1 LRTITTKNKEK
12 IMNTNETTEIV
23 TSIIENG
30 RAANNDELRNEFEF
44 EASEKGF
51 SDAEIQEALSSEWFP
66 WMK

>member
-1 LRTITTKNKEK
+1 
-12 IMNTNETTEIV
+12 MDTNETTKIV
-23 TSIIENG
+23 ASIIENG